1 MDVVVDL
8 RAVRPARLA
17 ASLSEQAMT
26 EPVRELRP
34 FLRGARC
41 EPLPDGVR
49 LSVVLDVV
57 DIASLADEIRLLADH
72 WPFLSYRLCADPPAC
87 TLEVTGDGPAGA
99 LARGVFAELGD

>member
-17 ASLSEQAMT
+17 AGLSEAALA
-26 EPVRELRP
+26 EPVRVLRP
-34 FLRGARC
+34 YLRGARC

-49 LSVVLDVV
+49 LGITLDLA

-72 WPFLSYRLCADPPAC
+72 WPFLSFRLCADPPAC
-87 TLEVTGDGPAGA
+87 TLEVTGDGPAA
-99 LARGVFAELGD
+99 TLARGVFGELGA